1 MIKKFFIFSAVCLVG
16 VLSLAPIGSEKDTEK
31 TEEAPIVKPQTDPE
45 FEIQKACRDNIYV
58 IKAAGIYEGIKNKQW
73 SNYEVSE
80 LGDNWFVKIDGVLVD
95 NGVEWV
101 SGSMVCKVKRE
112 SLRTV
117 YIALHGE
124 VLFSEG

>member
-1 MIKKFFIFSAVCLVG
+1 MAKKFFIFTAACLAG
-16 VLSLAPIGSEKDTEK
+16 VLSLASVGTAKDTEK
-31 TEEAPIVKPQTDPE
+31 TEAAPIVKPQTDPS

-58 IKAAGIYEGIKNKQW
+58 IKTAGIYEGVKNKQW

-80 LGDNWFVKIDGVLVD
+80 LGGNWLVKIDGVLVD

-101 SGSMVCKVKRE
+101 PGSMVCKVERE

-124 VLFSEG
+124 VLFNEG